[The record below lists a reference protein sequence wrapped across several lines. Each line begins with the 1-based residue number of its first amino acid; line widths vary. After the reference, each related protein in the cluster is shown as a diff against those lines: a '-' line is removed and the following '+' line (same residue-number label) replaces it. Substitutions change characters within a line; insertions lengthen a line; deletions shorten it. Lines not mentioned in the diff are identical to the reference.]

1 VTRWIRKEGASD
13 PEMFTERIPFVET
26 RDYVR
31 AIIRNR
37 AFYNAL
43 YDW

>member
-1 VTRWIRKEGASD
+1 MKKAGSAD
-13 PEMFTERIPFVET
+13 PELFTERIPYVET

-31 AIIRNR
+31 SVVRNR
-37 AFYNAL
+37 AFYRIL